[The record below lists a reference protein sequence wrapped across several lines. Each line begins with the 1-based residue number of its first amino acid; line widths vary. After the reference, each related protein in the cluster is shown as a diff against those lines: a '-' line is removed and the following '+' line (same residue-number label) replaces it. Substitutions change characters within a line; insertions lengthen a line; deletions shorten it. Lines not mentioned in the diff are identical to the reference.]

1 MDMIELHHVTAGYGD
16 KPVLHD
22 ITAAFKS
29 GELTVIIGPNGSGK
43 STLAALCMGLV
54 RPMEGKVRWNGR
66 DLQSIPV
73 KERAVTA
80 GLLSQEHPVPSLS
93 VRRLVMHG
101 RFSQVPWPRT
111 YADDDKVLAD
121 RALERAGIMDLADCS
136 VAELSGGQRQKAYLA
151 MLLNQDPEMM
161 FFDEPA
167 TFLDLP
173 SQKHLEMTMRS
184 LAREGHGVIAV
195 VHDLN
200 TALKLADR
208 ILVMEKG
215 QIRFGGTPE
224 QLLASAIPQEV
235 FGARIVPVMVEGTT
249 EYIVKEASGHSG
261 HSDRPQGGLSETP
274 DIL

>member
-22 ITAAFKS
+22 ITAAFQS

-161 FFDEPA
+161 FFDEPS

-173 SQKHLEMTMRS
+173 SQKQLERTMRS
-184 LAREGHGVIAV
+184 LAREGYGVIAV

-235 FGARIVPVMVEGTT
+235 FGARIVPVIVEGST

-274 DIL
+274 DVL

>member
-22 ITAAFKS
+22 ITAAFQS

-54 RPMEGKVRWNGR
+54 RPIEGKVRWNGR

-235 FGARIVPVMVEGTT
+235 FGARIVPVMVEGST

-274 DIL
+274 DVL

>member
-249 EYIVKEASGHSG
+249 EYIVKEASGQSG
-261 HSDRPQGGLSETP
+261 HSARPQGGLSETP

>member
-54 RPMEGKVRWNGR
+54 RPMEGKVRWNDR

-274 DIL
+274 DVL

>member
-1 MDMIELHHVTAGYGD
+1 MIELHHVTAGYGD

-22 ITAAFKS
+22 ITAAFQS

-274 DIL
+274 DVL

>member
-1 MDMIELHHVTAGYGD
+1 MGMIELHHVTAGYGD

-22 ITAAFKS
+22 ITADFQS

-235 FGARIVPVMVEGTT
+235 FGARIVPVMVEGST
-249 EYIVKEASGHSG
+249 EYIVKEASSHSG

-274 DIL
+274 DVL

>member
-22 ITAAFKS
+22 ITATFQS

-235 FGARIVPVMVEGTT
+235 FGARIVPVIVEGST

-274 DIL
+274 DVL

>member
-1 MDMIELHHVTAGYGD
+1 MIELHHVTAGYGD

-22 ITAAFKS
+22 ITAAFQS

-235 FGARIVPVMVEGTT
+235 FGARIVPVMVEGST

-261 HSDRPQGGLSETP
+261 HSDRPQSGLSETP
-274 DIL
+274 DVL

>member
-22 ITAAFKS
+22 ITAAFQS

-161 FFDEPA
+161 FFDEPS

-173 SQKHLEMTMRS
+173 SQKQLERTMRS
-184 LAREGHGVIAV
+184 LDREGYGVIAV

-215 QIRFGGTPE
+215 QIRFDGTPE

-235 FGARIVPVMVEGTT
+235 FGARIVPVMVEGST

-274 DIL
+274 DVL

>member
-22 ITAAFKS
+22 ITAAFQS

-161 FFDEPA
+161 FFDEPS

-235 FGARIVPVMVEGTT
+235 FGARIVPVMVEGST

-274 DIL
+274 DVL

>member
-22 ITAAFKS
+22 ITAAFQS

-161 FFDEPA
+161 FFDEPS

-173 SQKHLEMTMRS
+173 SQKHLEMTIRS

-215 QIRFGGTPE
+215 QIRFDGTPD

-274 DIL
+274 DVL

>member
-1 MDMIELHHVTAGYGD
+1 MIELHHVTAGYGD

-235 FGARIVPVMVEGTT
+235 FGARIVPVMVEGST

>member
-1 MDMIELHHVTAGYGD
+1 MIELHHVTAGYGD

-22 ITAAFKS
+22 ITAAFQS

-184 LAREGHGVIAV
+184 LAREGYGVIAV

-235 FGARIVPVMVEGTT
+235 FGARIVPVMVEGST

-274 DIL
+274 DVL

>member
-22 ITAAFKS
+22 ITAAFQS

-235 FGARIVPVMVEGTT
+235 FGARIVPVMVEGST

-274 DIL
+274 DVL

>member
-1 MDMIELHHVTAGYGD
+1 MIELHHVTAGYGD

-22 ITAAFKS
+22 ITATFQS

-235 FGARIVPVMVEGTT
+235 FGARIVPVMVEGST

-274 DIL
+274 DVL

>member
-22 ITAAFKS
+22 ITAAFQS

-161 FFDEPA
+161 FFDEPS

-173 SQKHLEMTMRS
+173 SQKQLERTMRS
-184 LAREGHGVIAV
+184 LAREGYGVIAV

-215 QIRFGGTPE
+215 QIQFDGTPE

-235 FGARIVPVMVEGTT
+235 FGARIVPVMVEGST

-274 DIL
+274 DVL

>member
-22 ITAAFKS
+22 ITAAFQS

-224 QLLASAIPQEV
+224 QLLSSAIPQEV

-274 DIL
+274 DVL

>member
-1 MDMIELHHVTAGYGD
+1 MIELHHVTAGYGD

-22 ITAAFKS
+22 ITAAFQS

-80 GLLSQEHPVPSLS
+80 GLLSHEHPVPSLS

-161 FFDEPA
+161 FFDEPS

-173 SQKHLEMTMRS
+173 SQKQLERTMRS
-184 LAREGHGVIAV
+184 LAREGYGVIAV

-215 QIRFGGTPE
+215 QIRFDGTPE

-235 FGARIVPVMVEGTT
+235 FGARIVPVMVEGST

-274 DIL
+274 DVL

>member
-1 MDMIELHHVTAGYGD
+1 MIELHHVTAGYGD

-54 RPMEGKVRWNGR
+54 RPMEGKVRWNDR

-274 DIL
+274 DVL